1 MKVGRRVES
10 ARSVDIAARVGF
22 AEFRRT
28 AAATDFPERVP
39 TKKVVKFSGEPQKL
53 KKEDET

>member
-1 MKVGRRVES
+1 VES

-53 KKEDET
+53 KKEEET